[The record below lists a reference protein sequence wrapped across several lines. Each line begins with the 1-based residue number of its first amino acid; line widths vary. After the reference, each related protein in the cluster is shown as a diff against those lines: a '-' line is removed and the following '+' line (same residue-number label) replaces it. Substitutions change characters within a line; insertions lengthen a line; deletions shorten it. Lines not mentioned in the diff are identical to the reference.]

1 MSPSVQPRQVSTGRA
16 RPVLPS
22 GVLPS
27 GVLSRRLRPG
37 RIAGVGRAA
46 RRVIARPSAASPIDA
61 AGTSETAWRA
71 WAELARL
78 PVADI
83 ASWTSAVIVA
93 PHPDDEVLGAGGII
107 CQLAAA
113 GARLRVIAVTDGE
126 AAYPDETDLAQRR
139 AQERSAALRALGA
152 GEAEV
157 VRLGLPDSGLAGR
170 ERDIAKRIGEL
181 VTGFDVCL
189 APWEKDAHADHEAVG
204 RAARQASGR
213 AFFYPVWMWHWAAPA
228 DSRVPWRQAV
238 RVPLPPAVASRKE
251 AAISCFRSQLEITD
265 PVLGPVLSADFV
277 SHFTRGYEVL
287 LPVTRP

>member
-16 RPVLPS
+16 RRARPVLPS
-22 GVLPS
+22 GVLSRP
-27 GVLSRRLRPG
+27 VLSRRLRPG

-61 AGTSETAWRA
+61 PGTSETAWRA

-93 PHPDDEVLGAGGII
+93 AHPDDEVLGAGGII

-126 AAYPDETDLAQRR
+126 AAYPDETDFAQRR

-157 VRLGLPDSGLAGR
+157 VRLGLPGSGLAGR

-181 VTGFDVCL
+181 VTGFDVCR
-189 APWEKDAHADHEAVG
+189 APWEKDVHADHEAVG

-213 AFFYPVWMWHWAAPA
+213 AGVLLSGVDVALGRPGRLTGAVAPGCAGAAAARGGQPEGGGDQLLPQPA
-228 DSRVPWRQAV
+228 GDHESRGGPGAV
-238 RVPLPPAVASRKE
+238 RGFCEPFHPRL
-251 AAISCFRSQLEITD
+251 
-265 PVLGPVLSADFV
+265 
-277 SHFTRGYEVL
+277 
-287 LPVTRP
+287 